1 MTMSN
6 TPVAANINETPD
18 VKVNL
23 FSKLS
28 FNLILVVNNLPETV
42 NLFFAKAIRLSIR
55 INTSLS

>member
-1 MTMSN
+1 MSD

>member
-1 MTMSN
+1 MTMSD